1 MGKLI
6 NCIILDDEPI
16 AREILE
22 LYVQKTPE
30 LKLISITK
38 NVREAIDVI
47 SKNSVDLIFLDIQMP
62 EISGITFAK
71 IIDKNVKIIFTTAHR
86 EYAVEGFEI
95 QAIDYL
101 LKPFSYERFN
111 LAVNKYSKSY
121 SSIES
126 EETTSPVEI
135 QNNSFTFIRSE
146 RKMIKVNFKDI
157 ILIESLSDYI
167 KIYLTDKTLVTR
179 ETISNMEIKLP
190 SSTFIRIHRSFIV
203 PIDKIKSYTNEH
215 VEIDKRELP
224 MSRSYKDIVLKKLNN
239 Y

>member
-179 ETISNMEIKLP
+179 ETISNMGIKLP